1 MVHDYSTDTLY
12 LLIKNMAEPLLTPQ
26 QLGEQIAQAQS
37 TQQPEVVQAP
47 TTPWPVA
54 ESVAPMSVQT
64 SAPLNADTA
73 PRPQQ
78 SDVLNLW
85 GGKIVNKS
93 SAKYKALIEKGMTDT
108 DITKA
113 FQEKNKKPAE
123 TQGATVENKPNTP
136 NQPLDYQSVQ
146 PERKTEI
153 IDNLNKYY
161 QTNPEL
167 FSNRDIFNQSFDYT
181 TRSPEQQQ
189 LLDNRFWQNIT
200 RKNNLSTLSKT
211 PSADIATQYTTW
223 SISNEQ
229 IDDLKV
235 TDPAKYEE
243 VTQIINKQKTVKKY
257 QDQQLGEETWITP
270 SQEILNKVMGVFDN
284 VVNPNIYDEYKKE
297 VNSDEIKWLS
307 SDLSTKEWE
316 IKQIDQQI
324 LSTKSE
330 LEAQYK
336 DGKIS
341 QGRLNAIIQDQTQLL
356 QNKRNTLAIDYQTTA
371 DKYNNKM
378 QQIKTNME
386 IKEKEYGI
394 QVQQQ
399 QQAIQKYQFA
409 YGIYADQQK
418 RDDAF
423 KMEDIRY
430 ERDIQKMQYQQ
441 ELAFNQAIR
450 LDQVENGDINNANP
464 YLVDK
469 AINKW
474 VDSLMAQYDWLID
487 MPRDAVIARVKQG
500 IKEGRSYGTV
510 LNEIMTDVKGKPL
523 YDAWKSNKLG
533 IDTQPVKIA
542 EDRFRLNGKMYSGA
556 QIDEMNNIPNE
567 VKTQANNALVAERAA
582 NGGISIYDDLEKA
595 LSIKNDTNLW
605 VWVNCGVQCWGYTTA
620 VAKKLWI
627 DVVFG
632 STPESKDNAI
642 AQIGITTAP
651 VVWGFVSLNTSA
663 PQWHTGYV
671 TEVSPDGK
679 RIKVLNSNYSGTAD
693 KPNNVVTEN
702 WFNVSSVRS
711 SSIAPWKSAPSW
723 TSGVSSEVINTLL
736 ASNKFTKEQATNLKT
751 ALSGWGDV
759 STVLK
764 NQAKEILG
772 ATQWAQLT
780 KIENARD
787 SMGNVYDLMKEFYAN
802 GWDTGYI
809 KGNME
814 KTLNSFGKVKD
825 PELVW
830 IATRIQTALQAYRN
844 AISGTAYSE
853 QEWKDIASVFPWIN
867 KGKDLNDTIIKS
879 RLQWYNDEIDSY
891 YSNAIGDAYFKYAK
905 KQDTQ
910 QSPQYNNGT
919 TTWAWSTV
927 DIFGGSQRSFN

>member
-1 MVHDYSTDTLY
+1 
-12 LLIKNMAEPLLTPQ
+12 MAEEMLTPQ
-26 QLGEQIAQAQS
+26 QRGEQIMQAQA

-47 TTPWPVA
+47 ATPWPVA
-54 ESVAPMSVQT
+54 ESVAPVATQ
-64 SAPLNADTA
+64 PQE
-73 PRPQQ
+73 QQ
-78 SDVLNLW
+78 SVLNLW

-93 SAKYKALIEKGMTDT
+93 SKQYKALIEKGMTDA
-108 DITKA
+108 DIQKA

-123 TQGATVENKPNTP
+123 TPVATVENKPTP
-136 NQPLDYQSVQ
+136 QNQPLDYQSVQ
-146 PERKTEI
+146 PERKTEV

-181 TRSPEQQQ
+181 LRSPEQQQ
-189 LLDNRFWQNIT
+189 LLDNWFGQNIT
-200 RKNNLSTLSKT
+200 RKSNLSTLSKT
-211 PSADIATQYTTW
+211 PSADIATQYTNG
-223 SISNEQ
+223 SLSNDQ

-235 TDPAKYEE
+235 TDPAKYQE
-243 VTQIINKQKTVKKY
+243 VIQNIQKQKTVQKY
-257 QDQQLGEETWITP
+257 QEQQIGEEGGITP
-270 SQEILNKVMGVFDN
+270 SQEILNNVMSAFDSII
-284 VVNPNIYDEYKKE
+284 NPNIYEEYKKE
-297 VNSDEIKWLS
+297 VNSDEIKGLS
-307 SDLSTKEWE
+307 SDLSTKEGE

-330 LEAQYK
+330 LEKQYK
-336 DGKIS
+336 GSNIS

-409 YGIYADQQK
+409 YGIYSDQQK

-441 ELAFNQAIR
+441 ELAFNSAIKM
-450 LDQVENGDINNANP
+450 DQLENGDINNANP

-510 LNEIMTDVKGKPL
+510 LNEIMTDIKWKPL

-533 IDTQPVKIA
+533 IDTKPVKIA
-542 EDRFRLNGKMYSGA
+542 EDRFRLNGKMYSQA
-556 QIDEMNNIPNE
+556 QIDEMYNIPNE
-567 VKTQANNALVAERAA
+567 TKTQATNALVSERAS
-582 NGGISIYDDLEKA
+582 NNWVSQYDDLDKA

-605 VWVNCGVQCWGYTTA
+605 VWVNCGVQCGGYTTA

-632 STPESKDNAI
+632 STPESKDEAI
-642 AQIGITTAP
+642 AQIGISPAP

-723 TSGVSSEVINTLL
+723 TASEQVKPLTDDQRVVFNNQLGSFRSNAVVKAFEEWMQQYNDIKASLENPSWPWDIAGIFQFMKTLDPTSVVREAEFSAAASSAWVVDKIGNTLKKL
-736 ASNKFTKEQATNLKT
+736 QNWE
-751 ALSGWGDV
+751 
-759 STVLK
+759 
-764 NQAKEILG
+764 
-772 ATQWAQLT
+772 QLT
-780 KIENARD
+780 
-787 SMGNVYDLMKEFYAN
+787 
-802 GWDTGYI
+802 DTQ
-809 KGNME
+809 
-814 KTLNSFGKVKD
+814 
-825 PELVW
+825 
-830 IATRIQTALQAYRN
+830 RTAFQSL
-844 AISGTAYSE
+844 
-853 QEWKDIASVFPWIN
+853 
-867 KGKDLNDTIIKS
+867 
-879 RLQWYNDEIDSY
+879 
-891 YSNAIGDAYFKYAK
+891 AK
-905 KQDTQ
+905 KYIQNRATSYDRLYEDMKRVTSNMWISDTYLPTRASALVNESSVNIQ
-910 QSPQYNNGT
+910 QPTNNIWVGNT
-919 TTWAWSTV
+919 ADLFW
-927 DIFGGSQRSFN
+927 GSQRSFN